1 MEKPIISI
9 LYNIHLIYILI
20 IYFSILLISP
30 FLVYFIFIKRK
41 NFFRQ
46 KKKKK
51 IVRQSNVQINETS
64 TRKHL
69 PSKWPNDIHDPWIF
83 RPIRI
88 WNRVSRKKEKWGG
101 GRREWKFFIQFN
113 DVREIRTFAKRV
125 DVVSGVV
132 GRQCRGTRDAEKWKQ
147 KWKLRERRA
156 SLIDSEGNT
165 WAILEETE
173 EARRSRTTREY

>member
-46 KKKKK
+46 KKKKNSASK
-51 IVRQSNVQINETS
+51 QRSNQRNIDEKAFTFQVAKRH
-64 TRKHL
+64 TRSLNFPTNSNLK
-69 PSKWPNDIHDPWIF
+69 PRF
-83 RPIRI
+83 E
-88 WNRVSRKKEKWGG
+88 KEREIGGG

-165 WAILEETE
+165 
-173 EARRSRTTREY
+173 